1 MLRAYKMLLAL
12 FPIIWYNDKQEQL
25 LLGCLSISLSKNNFV
40 RMINNVDLC
49 CKLWI
54 FFLTVGKWWKK
65 HETGLI
71 PWPCDHLNPKL
82 SSLLLVS

>member
-12 FPIIWYNDKQEQL
+12 FPIIWCNDKQEQL
-25 LLGCLSISLSKNNFV
+25 LLGCLSISLSKSNFV

-54 FFLTVGKWWKK
+54 FFFDCREVVE
-65 HETGLI
+65 ET
-71 PWPCDHLNPKL
+71 
-82 SSLLLVS
+82 